1 MEKEPQTGRPRAGQ
15 SHNVADSP
23 GAAGGRNAPG
33 GREMAR
39 IAKWLKQVRFRRALL
54 GVSEKDVWKKIGE
67 LNDMYKLAIIA
78 ERARY
83 DALIEEQRLRLTD
96 GLEDA
101 GEDRR

>member
-15 SHNVADSP
+15 SRNPADSP
-23 GAAGGRNAPG
+23 SAAGGRNAPG

-54 GVSEKDVWKKIGE
+54 GVSEKDVWKKLGE
-67 LNDMYKLAIIA
+67 LNDMYRLAIIA

-83 DALIEEQRLRLTD
+83 DALIEEQRLRLT
-96 GLEDA
+96 EA
-101 GEDRR
+101 SEEERR